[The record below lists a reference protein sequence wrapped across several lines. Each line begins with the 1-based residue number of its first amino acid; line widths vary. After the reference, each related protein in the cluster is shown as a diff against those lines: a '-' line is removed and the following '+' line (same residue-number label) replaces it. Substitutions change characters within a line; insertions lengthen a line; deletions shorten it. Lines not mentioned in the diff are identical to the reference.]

1 MHFIYL
7 SGARGI
13 NQDYVEDVTWVG
25 FAGNPI
31 EAPDAGHILYGGD
44 GTKVKNTIVAGD
56 TMSRAV
62 IERAAVKATMMRA
75 VDPATANMIAINI
88 DGEQHY
94 VCVMSPFQE
103 HDLRISDAGGWLDI
117 QKAAAQA
124 EGRNN
129 PIFKGGLG
137 MIDNVVLHSHESV
150 IRFSDYGAGTVPAA
164 RALFM
169 GRQAA
174 VCAYGSAGGL
184 RFTWTEEISD
194 HGNEP
199 KVAAGVI
206 MGIKKTRFNGKDFG
220 ILSIDTAAKNPNP

>member
-1 MHFIYL
+1 M
-7 SGARGI
+7 
-13 NQDYVEDVTWVG
+13 
-25 FAGNPI
+25 
-31 EAPDAGHILYGGD
+31 
-44 GTKVKNTIVAGD
+44 
-56 TMSRAV
+56 
-62 IERAAVKATMMRA
+62 
-75 VDPATANMIAINI
+75 DPSTANMIAISI

-150 IRFSDYGAGTVPAA
+150 IRFSDYGAGSNVLAA

-169 GRQAA
+169 GRQAG

-184 RFTWTEEISD
+184 RFTWTEEMAD

-206 MGIKKTRFNGKDFG
+206 MGVKKTRFNGKDFG
-220 ILSIDTAAKNPNP
+220 ILSIDTAAKDPNP